1 MRRLELHLSY
11 RCPQRCWFCSE
22 AERMRRDQE
31 FPVTWSRIR
40 QTLHT
45 HARRGI
51 TSLHLTGGE
60 PTVHP
65 RFIDALTEARTLGM
79 RTSMGTNG
87 YRLRDKSFAQ
97 MALPLLDEVMFS
109 LHGPDASC
117 HDPQTGTEGSF
128 DRVVEA
134 LRHCGDLAPQTRR
147 HVNVV
152 VTQRNIDR
160 LDETVR
166 LAESLGAQMVLLS
179 NPTPEGAAEARY
191 AEIAVDFR
199 TLAQRLPA
207 AAEVAQSAIIR
218 FFGMPAC
225 LLGDHAVLSN
235 DLHWDPRATVEWVH
249 RPGKVVF
256 EALYNWD
263 PTRRRVY
270 VAACE
275 ACSWNTLC
283 AGVFDAATTLWS
295 TDVIRPMTGSA
306 P

>member
-31 FPVTWSRIR
+31 FPVTWSRVR
-40 QTLHT
+40 QTLHI

-65 RFIDALTEARTLGM
+65 RFTDTLSAARTLGM

-87 YRLRDKSFAQ
+87 YRLRDASFART
-97 MALPLLDEVMFS
+97 ALPLLDEVMFS
-109 LHGPDASC
+109 LHGPEASC

-134 LRHCGDLAPQTRR
+134 IKCCGDLSPRTRR
-147 HVNVV
+147 QVNVV
-152 VTQRNIDR
+152 VTQKNIDR

-207 AAEVAQSAIIR
+207 AARVATEAVIR

-256 EALYNWD
+256 EALYNWQ
-263 PTRRRVY
+263 PTRRRVH
-270 VAACE
+270 VKACE
-275 ACSWNTLC
+275 SCSWNSLC
-283 AGVFDAATTLWS
+283 AGVFDVAAKIFS
-295 TDVIRPMTGSA
+295 TAALRPLSG
-306 P
+306 PVR